1 MIYFVKVFFLVISFV
16 FTIPTISKA
25 NEGKAAFQALADC
38 ERKFVQNF
46 LKADNYYKSSID
58 GLWGKG
64 TDQAIIKF
72 ANGRPIASIIKELGI
87 CLPRGATIFN
97 AYGMR
102 AKGQKVQTVYNFVAN
117 QGFPTELSKCFNE
130 VVSSGRKF
138 NSFAQL
144 VDGIEPCLR
153 DLGYIRVDYKMYDKF
168 LEKTG
173 DLRKGR

>member
-1 MIYFVKVFFLVISFV
+1 MRAKVCL
-16 FTIPTISKA
+16 K
-25 NEGKAAFQALADC
+25 KY
-38 ERKFVQNF
+38 

-58 GLWGKG
+58 GLRGKG
-64 TDQAIIKF
+64 IEQAIIKF
-72 ANGRPIASIIKELGI
+72 ANGRLIASIIGQLGI
-87 CLPRGATIFN
+87 CLPRGATIFT
-97 AYGMR
+97 AYGMG
-102 AKGQKVQTVYNFVAN
+102 AKGQKVQTIYNYVAN
-117 QGFPTELSKCFNE
+117 EGFPTELSKCFNE